1 MAVLLNDI
9 IITSDCGIPKK
20 KKVKVLLKG
29 GGDEKKRKRIAV
41 CSLRLNL
48 KRDIYNTWGD
58 FVAGLFL
65 CVCVWGGGSGAFY
78 RHSIVTLT
86 QHLQAPVTVNEEG
99 AMKDLAGVKRME
111 GMS

>member
-1 MAVLLNDI
+1 MFPEIKSEERHIQYLGRFCRRAF
-9 IITSDCGIPKK
+9 
-20 KKVKVLLKG
+20 
-29 GGDEKKRKRIAV
+29 
-41 CSLRLNL
+41 
-48 KRDIYNTWGD
+48 
-58 FVAGLFL
+58 FV
-65 CVCVWGGGSGAFY
+65 CVCVGGGSGAFY